1 MQLNFILN
9 TLLSMNMVIAF
20 IVAFVLDNTVPGSK
34 QERGVYVWLN
44 PKGARDEPAVA
55 MDYGLPLGFG
65 HKFNKQN
72 NVNDKK
78 VHN

>member
-65 HKFNKQN
+65 RCFRWFKWAGL
-72 NVNDKK
+72 
-78 VHN
+78 